1 MSMVCSWREPIESR
15 SAEVSTGDLS
25 FLDSLP
31 NVRRIEVLGYEDGC
45 CEHAGPAV
53 SDQEFEVLLVKGMK
67 EDFDYRAWLERRLRV
82 MKPDVEIVF
91 TQGSYV
97 GCRAH

>member
-1 MSMVCSWREPIESR
+1 M
-15 SAEVSTGDLS
+15 
-25 FLDSLP
+25 
-31 NVRRIEVLGYEDGC
+31 
-45 CEHAGPAV
+45 
-53 SDQEFEVLLVKGMK
+53 VKGMK

-82 MKPDVEIVF
+82 IKPDVEIVF